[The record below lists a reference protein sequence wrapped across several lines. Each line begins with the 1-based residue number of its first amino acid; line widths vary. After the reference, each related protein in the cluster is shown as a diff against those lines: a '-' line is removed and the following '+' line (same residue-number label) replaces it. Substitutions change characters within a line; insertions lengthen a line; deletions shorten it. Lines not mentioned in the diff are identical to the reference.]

1 MTTAFVELD
10 DVTLAYVEAGEPDGP
25 LAVLLHGFPDTHH
38 TYRFLT
44 PYLAG
49 LGYRVVAPAM
59 RGYAP
64 SSVSATDDYHMA
76 AVAHDVNQLHERLGG
91 TSEAVLIGHDWGAA
105 ATYPTLSSAPER
117 WRKAVTM
124 AVPPMPLMMQAFTTY
139 DQLRLSWYMF
149 FFQSPLAEIVVSLND
164 LDFIDRLWA
173 DWSPG
178 YDRAD
183 DVAHVRTA
191 LTDPAHLT
199 AALSYY
205 RSMFKPIADKPELE
219 YVRATISQTPSTPL
233 LYLHGQNDGCIAP
246 GVADGTLQHLAH
258 GSEMA
263 IIEGAGHFLHL
274 ERPDEVHHLI
284 GEFLGR

>member
-1 MTTAFVELD
+1 MTTASVDLG
-10 DVTLAYVEAGEPDGP
+10 DVTLCYTSAGDPSGP
-25 LAVLLHGFPDTHH
+25 LAVLLHGFPDTNH
-38 TYRFLT
+38 TFRYLM

-49 LGYRVVAPAM
+49 LGYHVVAPAM

-64 SSVSATDDYHMA
+64 STVSATDDYSMA

-105 ATYPTLSSAPER
+105 ASYPTLSAAPER

-124 AVPPMPLMMQAFTTY
+124 SVPPMPLMMQAFTTY

-178 YDRAD
+178 YERAE
-183 DVAHVRTA
+183 DVAHVRAA
-191 LTDPAHLT
+191 LADPAHLT

-205 RSMFKPIADKPELE
+205 RAMFKPIPDRPELE
-219 YVRATISQTPSTPL
+219 YIKSTISQTPATPL
-233 LYLHGQNDGCIAP
+233 LYLHGANDGCIAP
-246 GVADGTLQHLAH
+246 SVAEGTLQHVAT

-274 ERPDEVHHLI
+274 EQPDEVHHLI
-284 GEFLGR
+284 GEFFGR

>member
-1 MTTAFVELD
+1 MTTASVDLG
-10 DVTLAYVEAGEPDGP
+10 DVTLCYTSAGDPSGP
-25 LAVLLHGFPDTHH
+25 LAVLLHGFPDTNH
-38 TYRFLT
+38 TFRYLM

-49 LGYRVVAPAM
+49 LGYHVVAPAM

-64 SSVSATDDYHMA
+64 STVSATDDYSMA

-105 ATYPTLSSAPER
+105 ASYPTLSAAPAR

-124 AVPPMPLMMQAFTTY
+124 SVPPMPLMMQAFTTY

-178 YDRAD
+178 YERAE
-183 DVAHVRTA
+183 DVAHVRAA
-191 LTDPAHLT
+191 LADPAHLT

-205 RSMFKPIADKPELE
+205 RAMFKPIPDRPELE
-219 YVRATISQTPSTPL
+219 YIKSTISQTPATPL
-233 LYLHGQNDGCIAP
+233 LYLHGENDGCIAP
-246 GVADGTLQHLAH
+246 SVAEGTLQHVAT

-274 ERPDEVHHLI
+274 EQPDEVHHLI
-284 GEFLGR
+284 GEFFGR